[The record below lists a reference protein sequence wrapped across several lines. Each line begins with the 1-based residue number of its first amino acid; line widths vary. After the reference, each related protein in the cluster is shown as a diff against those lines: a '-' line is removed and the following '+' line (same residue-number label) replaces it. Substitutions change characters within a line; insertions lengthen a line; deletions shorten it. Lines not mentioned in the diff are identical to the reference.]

1 MTAPRHISTCIDE
14 WLDGCPFNRSDAVMA
29 IRQELEMAARTTP
42 TKREPATVQEV
53 LQRHAGGDQG
63 EMGRTA

>member
-1 MTAPRHISTCIDE
+1 MSAD
-14 WLDGCPFNRSDAVMA
+14 PFNRSDAVMA

-53 LQRHAGGDQG
+53 LERHAGGEQG